1 MSTEELEIVAKE
13 LEKEILDKLNQI
25 KENVLTKSIPDA
37 FQRIEILAMVS
48 DELSDVILN
57 WDPRVIDNDLGDDLL

>member
-1 MSTEELEIVAKE
+1 MASKELEIVAKE

-25 KENVLTKSIPDA
+25 KENVLTKNITDA

-57 WDPRVIDNDLGDDLL
+57 WDPRVI

>member
-1 MSTEELEIVAKE
+1 MAPKELEIVAKE

-25 KENVLTKSIPDA
+25 KENVLTKNIPDA

-57 WDPRVIDNDLGDDLL
+57 WDPRVIENNLGDDLL